1 MVNGDAG
8 LTGEFMSALLEWL
21 AAGSPT
27 PMLYLGGTN
36 SMGQDCASCRSISL
50 SPALAVLV
58 RRFRRRIGA

>member
-36 SMGQDCASCRSISL
+36 SMGQECASCRSIL
-50 SPALAVLV
+50 SPSLAVLV

>member
-36 SMGQDCASCRSISL
+36 SMRQDSASCRSIL

-58 RRFRRRIGA
+58 RRFRRRNGA